1 MENTNEK
8 EPFYNRKKDI
18 NNNILKLN
26 SSQEKPKR
34 SNINLCKKYFYM
46 QQPKNIIQLNKLN
59 NETILEKI
67 DNILTKLETKR
78 NDLFNT
84 KIDCIK
90 SMVLSN
96 QKIPEKWIMKSDYK
110 DILETVMKD
119 DIVLNYAIACKDIH
133 RKRAGLDND
142 DDDDV
147 RYEKYMKS
155 LPREKKFISY
165 INPYTKNYCDTSR
178 KKILMREYDKKITK
192 QKEKDKSYSFSYKK
206 IIKLP
211 NIKEEYKN
219 NKYNNNKYNNISLNK
234 NKKKCE
240 LETINNNNNITTNN
254 NISNYTETKNDL
266 MVTSLHY
273 TGLGLDNNQNGENLR
288 KKLEIKL
295 PEISVI

>member
-46 QQPKNIIQLNKLN
+46 QQPKNIIRLNKLN

-155 LPREKKFISY
+155 LPREKMFISY

-240 LETINNNNNITTNN
+240 LDNINNNNTTTNN

-295 PEISVI
+295 PEISVT

>member
-1 MENTNEK
+1 MENSNEK
-8 EPFYNRKKDI
+8 ESYYYRKKDI
-18 NNNILKLN
+18 NNNILKIN

-46 QQPKNIIQLNKLN
+46 QQPKNIIRLNKLN

-78 NDLFNT
+78 TDLFNT

-119 DIVLNYAIACKDIH
+119 DIVLNYAIACKDVH
-133 RKRAGLDND
+133 KKRAGLDND
-142 DDDDV
+142 NDDV
-147 RYEKYMKS
+147 RYEKYIKS

-165 INPYTKNYCDTSR
+165 INPYTRNYCDTSK
-178 KKILMREYDKKITK
+178 KKILMRKYDNKITK
-192 QKEKDKSYSFSYKK
+192 QKEKEYSFSYKK
-206 IIKLP
+206 INKLP

-219 NKYNNNKYNNISLNK
+219 NKYNKYNNISFNK
-234 NKKKCE
+234 NKKKYK
-240 LETINNNNNITTNN
+240 LDIINNNNTTTNN
-254 NISNYTETKNDL
+254 DISNYTETKNDL